1 MAIDL
6 STPEGRNNYLND
18 KLSDLINGVDSTY
31 GNIIYE
37 ELLKRIESTIKDFN
51 EEMGLVFDDIK
62 SNEKKKQAMLLKLKK
77 NSDPDKQDE
86 KDRVRKEWEQK
97 LIDLYS
103 KDNKENSDTEKKEE
117 TNKKEAK

>member
-6 STPEGRNNYLND
+6 STPEGRSSYLND

-31 GNIIYE
+31 GNIIFE

-51 EEMGLVFDDIK
+51 DEMGLVFDDIK

-77 NSDPDKQDE
+77 KDDPDKQNE

-103 KDNKENSDTEKKEE
+103 KDNKEDSDTEKKEE